1 MYSLPPLP
9 LLTLDYP
16 GASQRL
22 FSIYPIIHVPKDVFV
37 KLPCIHFPLPL
48 LLPSLPRSFPVSVY
62 PHVPYSH
69 IYSIYIPEVTLYSL
83 SPPSSSTYLVYP
95 GASQRLFTPIIT
107 AMDSTV
113 RQTRRELV
121 ESAAFP

>member
-1 MYSLPPLP
+1 MYSICIPEVTVYSLPPLP

-22 FSIYPIIHVPKDVFV
+22 FSVYPIIHIPD
-37 KLPCIHFPLPL
+37 
-48 LLPSLPRSFPVSVY
+48 
-62 PHVPYSH
+62 
-69 IYSIYIPEVTLYSL
+69 IYISEVTVYSL
-83 SPPSSSTYLVYP
+83 SPPSSSTCLVYP